1 MPPNCHPCI
10 KVSKHETLGGLSP
23 PRGGKDKHQK
33 GNNKKN
39 AMLQHCKEQILVKIK
54 GYVKFVERQLK
65 VLMGYD
71 GKNEDAV
78 NPNGKHQ

>member
-1 MPPNCHPCI
+1 
-10 KVSKHETLGGLSP
+10 
-23 PRGGKDKHQK
+23 
-33 GNNKKN
+33 
-39 AMLQHCKEQILVKIK
+39 MLQHCKEQILVKIK